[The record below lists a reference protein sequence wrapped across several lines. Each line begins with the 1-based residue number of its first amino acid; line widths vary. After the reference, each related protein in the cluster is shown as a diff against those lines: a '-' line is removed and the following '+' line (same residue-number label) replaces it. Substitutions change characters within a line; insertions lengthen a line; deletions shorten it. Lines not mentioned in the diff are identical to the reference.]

1 MNMLFGMFDD
11 IKKNNFGKVE
21 IRIYF
26 RKISIIEFYNDRF
39 EKSLKK
45 IDNLISRFN
54 KKINRYNITGDIDKV
69 LMVYSYIFN
78 NILCDCEYNRLSK
91 KQKEMGFESL
101 NYLERRKLRKT
112 QTLEGIITKKTVCT
126 GYSYIFKVLLN
137 RLGIKS
143 IINIGYY
150 IDKEKEIPHRWNTI
164 KIDNNWYNIDIT
176 IGLIEYKKII
186 KGKIPK
192 YFLLS
197 DKKFE
202 KRYIRLLEDRNNFS
216 TKLITKYAEKDY
228 KRELIRKSFKR
239 LKDDYNII
247 LK

>member
-1 MNMLFGMFDD
+1 MNIQFGMFND
-11 IKKNNFGKVE
+11 IKKNKYGKVE

-26 RKISIIEFYNDRF
+26 REFSIIEFYNDRF

-45 IDNLISRFN
+45 IENVISEFN
-54 KKINRYNITGDIDKV
+54 KKINRYNITRDIDKV
-69 LMVYSYIFN
+69 LIVYSYIFN
-78 NILCDCEYNRLSK
+78 NILCDYEYNNLSK
-91 KQKEMGFESL
+91 KQREMGFESL
-101 NYLERRKLRKT
+101 SYLERRKLRKT
-112 QTLEGIITKKTVCT
+112 QTLEGIISKKTVCT
-126 GYSYIFKVLLN
+126 GFSYIFKILLN
-137 RLGIKS
+137 KLGIKA

-150 IDKEKEIPHRWNTI
+150 IDKGEEIPHRWNTI

-176 IGLIEYKKII
+176 LGLLEYNKII

-202 KRYIRLLEDRNNFS
+202 KKYIRLLEDRNNFG
-216 TKLITKYAEKDY
+216 TKLIIKYAEKDY
-228 KRELIRKSFKR
+228 KRKLIRKAFDR
-239 LKDDYNII
+239 LKEDYNII

>member
-1 MNMLFGMFDD
+1 MLFGMFDD

-26 RKISIIEFYNDRF
+26 REISIIEFYNDRF

-54 KKINRYNITGDIDKV
+54 KKINRYNITRDIDKV
-69 LMVYSYIFN
+69 LMVYTYTFN
-78 NILCDCEYNRLSK
+78 NILCDYEYNKLSK
-91 KQKEMGFESL
+91 KQKKMGFESL

-137 RLGIKS
+137 VLGIKA

-150 IDKEKEIPHRWNTI
+150 IDREKNSTQM
-164 KIDNNWYNIDIT
+164 
-176 IGLIEYKKII
+176 EY
-186 KGKIPK
+186 
-192 YFLLS
+192 S
-197 DKKFE
+197 
-202 KRYIRLLEDRNNFS
+202 
-216 TKLITKYAEKDY
+216 
-228 KRELIRKSFKR
+228 
-239 LKDDYNII
+239 
-247 LK
+247 